1 MLKSLVKKIKSN
13 NLNQLI
19 LKNTIGAFLVKGA
32 ALVIS
37 FLTIPA
43 YMRYFSEQKVLGVW
57 YTILSVLIWVLNFDL
72 GIGNGLRNK
81 LVEAIAKNN
90 KHLMRGYISSAYF
103 MVGVLTIII
112 ALTGL
117 ILSHFIPWNSVF
129 NISSDLISPKVML
142 RVVRS
147 VFLGIM
153 LQFFFRLINS
163 ILYALQ
169 YSAINNFISLIS
181 SIMQLIFVLLA
192 PSRSPES
199 NLVMLADFYIVSSNM
214 PLLLATIFIFC
225 TQIRSCFPRFRYVKR
240 NYATAVFK
248 LGGTFFW
255 CQIMYMIIMNTNE
268 FFISQFLNPSYVVE
282 YQVYNRLF
290 SLPGTLFAL
299 ALTPVWSA
307 VTKAMA
313 EKDYTWLNSLY
324 RFLKQVGW
332 VAIGAEFLII
342 PYLQLII
349 NLWLQDNAIQVN
361 CFYGLAFAIFGG
373 VLIYLGILSTIVC
386 GIGKMRL
393 QMLCYTFGVVI
404 KFVFL
409 FIGFKIYK
417 GWILVIFSN
426 IFVLAPYCVLQQISL
441 DRYIAEKPT
450 K

>member
-169 YSAINNFISLIS
+169 YSAINNFISLI
-181 SIMQLIFVLLA
+181 
-192 PSRSPES
+192 
-199 NLVMLADFYIVSSNM
+199 LVRN
-214 PLLLATIFIFC
+214 FC
-225 TQIRSCFPRFRYVKR
+225 NHF
-240 NYATAVFK
+240 
-248 LGGTFFW
+248 
-255 CQIMYMIIMNTNE
+255 
-268 FFISQFLNPSYVVE
+268 
-282 YQVYNRLF
+282 
-290 SLPGTLFAL
+290 
-299 ALTPVWSA
+299 
-307 VTKAMA
+307 
-313 EKDYTWLNSLY
+313 
-324 RFLKQVGW
+324 
-332 VAIGAEFLII
+332 
-342 PYLQLII
+342 
-349 NLWLQDNAIQVN
+349 
-361 CFYGLAFAIFGG
+361 
-373 VLIYLGILSTIVC
+373 
-386 GIGKMRL
+386 
-393 QMLCYTFGVVI
+393 
-404 KFVFL
+404 
-409 FIGFKIYK
+409 
-417 GWILVIFSN
+417 
-426 IFVLAPYCVLQQISL
+426 
-441 DRYIAEKPT
+441 
-450 K
+450 